1 MKKYPFKKEQDLI
14 DGVIETLFENPSLKR
29 FFLDH
34 DLSHD
39 DIENDLNL
47 YMTFAREQPLCLEC
61 EGLDFCQQDT
71 LGYQPELT
79 FEGGRARLSYKA
91 CNFLRDARQKEKA
104 QSRLKALYM
113 PQMILA
119 ARLEDFH
126 MKTDA
131 RQTLYKRIMGIVNQ
145 AKLNEPLKGLYI
157 TGPYQIGKTYAL
169 GALANELAG
178 LGREVIIAYYPDLVR
193 EVKSSL
199 RTGELETIVRNLKTV
214 DVLLLDDIGGEAPSS
229 WVRDEVLGP
238 VLQHRLLDHKPT
250 FFSSNLPMKE
260 LANAL
265 IDTDQQADKIKA
277 YRMIERIKAL
287 ADEIVLK

>member
-1 MKKYPFKKEQDLI
+1 MKKYPFNTSQDLV
-14 DGVIETLFENPSLKR
+14 DGVIETLFENPALKR

-47 YMTFAREQPLCLEC
+47 YMTFAREQPLCLDC
-61 EGLDFCQQDT
+61 EGLDYCRQDT
-71 LGYQPELT
+71 LGYQPDLT
-79 FEGGRARLSYKA
+79 FEGGRARLAYKA
-91 CNFLRDARQKEKA
+91 CNFLRDARQKEQA

-119 ARLEDFH
+119 ARLDDFH

-131 RQTLYKRIMGIVNQ
+131 RQALYKRIMAIVNQ
-145 AKLNEPLKGLYI
+145 AKLGEPIKGLYI

-169 GALANELAG
+169 GALANALAQ
-178 LGREVIIAYYPDLVR
+178 LGRKVIIAYYPDLVR
-193 EVKSSL
+193 EIKSSL
-199 RTGELETIVRNLKTV
+199 RTGELEPIVRQLKTA
-214 DVLLLDDIGGEAPSS
+214 DALLLDDIGGEAPSA
-229 WVRDEVLGP
+229 WIRDEILGP
-238 VLQHRLLDHKPT
+238 VLQHRLLDAKPT

-260 LANAL
+260 LANAF

-277 YRMIERIKAL
+277 YRMIERMKAL
-287 ADEIVLK
+287 ADEIILK